1 VRDIVTT
8 VDLVD
13 DVGPERLGDLAV
25 VVVLK
30 PLVAVLPP
38 SAAMSSATRVI
49 LRGLM
54 MGILAAAIA
63 FVVSD
68 WSKPRVVI
76 VMGSL
81 GAVRSLRS

>member
-1 VRDIVTT
+1 MRKIWK
-8 VDLVD
+8 LSI
-13 DVGPERLGDLAV
+13 G
-25 VVVLK
+25 
-30 PLVAVLPP
+30 
-38 SAAMSSATRVI
+38 SATSAGMSPTTRVI

-81 GAVRSLRS
+81 GAVALLVILAEQITGGARSLD